1 MSLEHV
7 LCGLHIDTGTT
18 TTCTECDRELTECDP
33 VTIRLHQ
40 NKQDTRWH
48 LAACYC
54 LGCAPTSF
62 EELPPTLGTQL
73 LCEGRIGITQD
84 DQTQQTWPILVS
96 PTIIET
102 TRRTHVT
109 YHATQEVP
117 E

>member
-1 MSLEHV
+1 MLLEHV
-7 LCGLHIDTGTT
+7 LCGLRIDTGTT
-18 TTCTECDRELTECDP
+18 TTCTECARELTECDP
-33 VTIRLHQ
+33 VTVRLHH
-40 NKQDTRWH
+40 NRRDIRWH
-48 LAACYC
+48 LAACHC
-54 LGCAPTSF
+54 LSCAPTSF
-62 EELPPTLGTQL
+62 EELPPTLGTHL

-84 DQTQQTWPILVS
+84 GQIQRTWPGLVS